1 MATWTISQMEDY
13 VDGPEGGPHEGESRV
28 VYTLHWQC
36 RDELTVETEGEEDV
50 THSARVYSSVSL
62 EPFAEGATFT
72 PWEDVTEAQAL
83 GWLSDALGAEEVTRV
98 EESVAAQLEANI
110 NPTTLSGVPWSE

>member
-36 RDELTVETEGEEDV
+36 TDEQTVGTGED
-50 THSARVYSSVSL
+50 
-62 EPFAEGATFT
+62 
-72 PWEDVTEAQAL
+72 
-83 GWLSDALGAEEVTRV
+83 
-98 EESVAAQLEANI
+98 
-110 NPTTLSGVPWSE
+110 

>member
-13 VDGPEGGPHEGESRV
+13 VDGPEGGAHEGESRV

-36 RDELTVETEGEEDV
+36 TDELTVNEKTYRG
-50 THSARVYSSVSL
+50 RVYSTVSL

-98 EESVAAQLEANI
+98 EESVAEQLEAKV
-110 NPTTLSGVPWSE
+110 NPTTLSGVPW

>member
-1 MATWTISQMEDY
+1 MAAWKITQMEDY

-36 RDELTVETEGEEDV
+36 TDEQIVGTGEDEK
-50 THSARVYSSVSL
+50 TYHARVYSTVSL

-72 PWEDVTEAQAL
+72 PWENVTEAQAL

-98 EESVAAQLEANI
+98 EESVAEQLDRKI

>member
-13 VDGPEGGPHEGESRV
+13 VDGPEGGPHEGENRV

-36 RDELTVETEGEEDV
+36 TDVLLVMGETYK
-50 THSARVYSSVSL
+50 ARVYSSASL

-72 PWEDVTEAQAL
+72 PWEDVTAAQAL
-83 GWLSDALGAEEVTRV
+83 EWLHDALGAEEVTRI
-98 EESVAAQLEANI
+98 EGDVAAQLEAKR
-110 NPTTLSGVPWSE
+110 NPTTTSGVPW